1 VPKESVM
8 AATRRGGGWWWVAAA
23 LVGVIAALLVVLLVQ
38 GESASPSPSTLPS
51 REAQAAEL
59 ERLKAEAVAAV
70 HNWIEAIEKVDETAD
85 ASVLDGVFVPGS
97 ELDTNER
104 AEAKG
109 RADDGEVIDPS
120 ADFAVVDVK
129 VLEVNRMTAK
139 VTGTTTHTAVIVRNR
154 KTGKV
159 LGRQPPYR
167 RRVEVQLERVDGR
180 WLIAHSTALGNP
192 EFPEGR

>member
-1 VPKESVM
+1 M

-70 HNWIEAIEKVDETAD
+70 HNWYEAIEKADETAD
-85 ASVLDGVFVPGS
+85 ASVLDGVYVPGS
-97 ELDTNER
+97 ELDGIER
-104 AEAKG
+104 KEAKG
-109 RADDGEVIDPS
+109 RAETGYVIDPS
-120 ADFAVVDVK
+120 AEFAVVDVK
-129 VLEVNRMTAK
+129 LLAVNRMTAK
-139 VTGTTTHTAVIVRNR
+139 VTGTTTHTAVVVRNR

-159 LGRQPPYR
+159 LGREPAYR
-167 RRVEVQLERVDGR
+167 RRVEVHLERLDGR
-180 WLIAHSTALGNP
+180 WLVADVLLLGSP

>member
-1 VPKESVM
+1 M
-8 AATRRGGGWWWVAAA
+8 AATRRGGGWWWVPAA
-23 LVGVIAALLVVLLVQ
+23 LVGVIAALLVVLMVQ

-51 REAQAAEL
+51 PEAQAAEL

-85 ASVLDGVFVPGS
+85 ASVLDGVFVPGND
-97 ELDTNER
+97 LDVFER
-104 AEAKG
+104 KEAKG
-109 RADDGEVIDPS
+109 RATTGYVIDPS

-129 VLEVNRMTAK
+129 VLEVNQMTAK

-159 LGRQPPYR
+159 LGREPAYR
-167 RRVEVQLERVDGR
+167 RRVDVQLERLDGR
-180 WLIAHSTALGNP
+180 WLIANVTLGTR
-192 EFPEGR
+192 EVTEDR